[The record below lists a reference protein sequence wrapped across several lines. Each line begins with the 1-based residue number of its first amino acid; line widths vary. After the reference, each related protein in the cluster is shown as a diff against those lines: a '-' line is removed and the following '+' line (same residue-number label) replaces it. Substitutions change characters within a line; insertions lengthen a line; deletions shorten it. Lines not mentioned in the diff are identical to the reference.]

1 MFLTTYHVIIK
12 LLVSSNSN
20 NYSQINYLY
29 IYNKKMNFF
38 LKLIIGYLNFYF
50 STTVLIG
57 MKI

>member
-50 STTVLIG
+50 QPLF
-57 MKI
+57 